1 MELFGQKVDMSQ
13 DSIRSRVWKIELIAL
28 RLFIF
33 GVINSVFL
41 IMASFHTLFLVVS
54 IVLSLVFGTIIWYMF
69 KAKSEAL
76 NAEVNSLVSKQAYKA
91 NDVSTFE
98 EDISE
103 DADMRIVTRPITVI
117 YFCLLIAFSLLLLF
131 SFTLTWHFMFVGTL
145 LPWIYLSIKIAKLAE
160 KASKSD
166 FKLSLN
172 GALNKLYQT
181 DTIKATAHSG

>member
-28 RLFIF
+28 RLFLF

-41 IMASFHTLFLVVS
+41 ILASFNTFFLIVS
-54 IVLSLVFGTIIWYMF
+54 IVISIIFGIIVWYMF

-98 EDISE
+98 DDILE
-103 DADMRIVTRPITVI
+103 DANMRVVTRTITVI
-117 YFCLLIAFSLLLLF
+117 YVCVFIASSLLLLF
-131 SFTLTWHFMFVGTL
+131 SLTLIWHFIFIGAL
-145 LPWIYLSIKIAKLAE
+145 LPWIYLSIKIAQLAE
-160 KASKSD
+160 RAAKSD